1 MQEFCGSGYSCSI
14 SVDIPVVQHLF
25 IDEECISVNPVQL
38 QKNVGREAVQ
48 QTKEGQ
54 TRAGT
59 DELLAITE
67 VLGAALGQLLQPDHR
82 SRLMARRKAEKKLIF
97 RQLLVEGEQR
107 MLQAPNQ
114 NRSNRIIPIKGNCSI
129 GVMMGKVESFI

>member
-1 MQEFCGSGYSCSI
+1 MQGFCGSGYSCSI
-14 SVDIPVVQHLF
+14 PVDIPVVQHLF
-25 IDEECISVNPVQL
+25 IDEECVSVNPVQL

-59 DELLAITE
+59 DWLLAIAE
-67 VLGAALGQLLQPDHR
+67 AFGVALWQFSQSDHR
-82 SRLMARRKAEKKLIF
+82 SRVTARRRNEKKLIF
-97 RQLLVEGEQR
+97 RQLLIEDEQR
-107 MLQAPNQ
+107 MLQTPNQ
-114 NRSNRIIPIKGNCSI
+114 NRPNRIIPINGNCSI

>member
-1 MQEFCGSGYSCSI
+1 MQGFCGSGYSCFI
-14 SVDIPVVQHLF
+14 PVDRPVVQHLF
-25 IDEECISVNPVQL
+25 IDEECVSVNSVQL

-59 DELLAITE
+59 DKLPAIAE
-67 VLGAALGQLLQPDHR
+67 AFGAALGQLLQPDHR
-82 SRLMARRKAEKKLIF
+82 SRVMARRKAEKKLIF
-97 RQLLVEGEQR
+97 RQLLIEGEQR
-107 MLQAPNQ
+107 MLQTPNQ
-114 NRSNRIIPIKGNCSI
+114 NRPNRIIPINGNCSI